1 MTFVNLKDSSARSR
15 GRSSRIA
22 NLASDPVRLGR
33 ALRRV
38 ELVFVVAATLWVW
51 LTPQVALAQGPGGTI
66 FGSDD
71 QTVGSGIKAAA
82 KYARVALFFLGLFF
96 FMWAAQRYGSEKPW
110 AKQVGGGIGCW
121 GFAGFAAL
129 FYSWSQGDEVD
140 FDSDLGE

>member
-1 MTFVNLKDSSARSR
+1 MTINAIKDRVAARTR
-15 GRSSRIA
+15 GLA
-22 NLASDPVRLGR
+22 ELASDPQRLGR

-38 ELVFVVAATLWVW
+38 EPLFVLALMLGVTLA
-51 LTPQVALAQGPGGTI
+51 PQVAFAQGPGGTI

-71 QTVGSGIKAAA
+71 QTVGNGIKAAA
-82 KYARVALFFLGLFF
+82 KYSRVALFFLGLFF
-96 FMWAAQRYGSEKPW
+96 FMWAGKNYGAEKPW

-129 FYSWSQGDEVD
+129 FYSFSQGEEVD

>member
-1 MTFVNLKDSSARSR
+1 MRFTVKKKRAVCALSR
-15 GRSSRIA
+15 FPRLGEV
-22 NLASDPVRLGR
+22 ASDPVRLGR
-33 ALRRV
+33 AIRRI
-38 ELVFVVAATLWVW
+38 EPFFALAAVICVGLA
-51 LTPQVALAQGPGGTI
+51 PQIALAQGPGGTI

-110 AKQVGGGIGCW
+110 GKQIGGGIGCW

-129 FYSWSQGDEVD
+129 FYSWSQGEEVD